1 MRMRSRRSV
10 RTDVHIALAVRSFF
24 FLQTGSHVVQA
35 SPLLTIYP
43 NMTLN
48 FDHPTSAS

>member
-1 MRMRSRRSV
+1 M
-10 RTDVHIALAVRSFF
+10 RTDVHIALAVRSFFF

-48 FDHPTSAS
+48 FDLRTSAS